1 MNFTAPKNMRSHVMS
16 ILAGEYDVP
25 FYNPEPNTISVI
37 DLGLNV
43 GSFSAWANLRW
54 EPFQI
59 YAYEPVLEVYQMAQN
74 NLGHLKNIKL
84 LNSAVRNF
92 NGESSI
98 FLGKNNVGESS
109 FFYDNEEQSKQ
120 ALDVK
125 CISASE
131 LPKAHVIKIDTEG
144 CEKEILEA
152 IDNLNFDLILLEY
165 HSEQLRKQIDN
176 ILESYILVS
185 SKALCKDRG
194 IAKYIKDT
202 PELTEQLTI
211 YNRAEINEF
220 GHEQ

>member
-1 MNFTAPKNMRSHVMS
+1 
-16 ILAGEYDVP
+16 
-25 FYNPEPNTISVI
+25 
-37 DLGLNV
+37 
-43 GSFSAWANLRW
+43 
-54 EPFQI
+54 
-59 YAYEPVLEVYQMAQN
+59 MAQN

-165 HSEQLRKQIDN
+165 HSEQI
-176 ILESYILVS
+176 
-185 SKALCKDRG
+185 
-194 IAKYIKDT
+194 
-202 PELTEQLTI
+202 TI
-211 YNRAEINEF
+211 YNRAENNEF